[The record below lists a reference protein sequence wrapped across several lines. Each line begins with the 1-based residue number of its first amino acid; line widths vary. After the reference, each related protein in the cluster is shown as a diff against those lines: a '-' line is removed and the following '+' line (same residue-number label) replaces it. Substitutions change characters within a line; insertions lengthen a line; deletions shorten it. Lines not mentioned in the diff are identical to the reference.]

1 MKKEIGSKPGTS
13 YRHDYCRIFRK
24 ITKVNNSIE
33 EGLVMETV
41 TFCTDVL
48 VIGGGVAGLCA
59 ALEAKDNGSEV
70 TILAKTKV
78 GRGGNTLMTRNGM
91 AAVMEEGFDG
101 DSTVSHAEDTMKGGL
116 QINDKKLVET
126 MTSHGPEAISRLI
139 ELGVPFLKE
148 EDQLYRKGSPGHSH
162 KRFLTVDGSSIKSPW
177 IQGIALMGPLLEKAS
192 EIGINVIDNIAITEL
207 LKDKEGQ
214 VVGARGLDLKNNKAQ
229 LISSK
234 AVIIASGGAG
244 RLYAKNTNAADATGD
259 GYALA
264 SLAGAQIRDMEFMQ
278 FHPAVV
284 IEGGRIV
291 MSTSIFADGAV
302 LRNSEGKAF
311 MKDYSD
317 QGDMATRDVMAQ
329 AVFREIQAGR
339 GTELDGV
346 QLDLTRIP
354 KEVMQSK
361 YKPLYDFLKG
371 REHIQVAPSAH
382 FTMGGI
388 VIDEKGQT
396 TVPGLFAAG
405 EAAGGV
411 HGANRLAGNA
421 LTEAA
426 VFGFIAGKEAA
437 SFASA
442 TTALSSDPAE
452 HEANFSFNESA
463 NGQELDFKEL
473 RQDLIK
479 LMNDCVGIIRTTE
492 GLNNTQQSLQ
502 QYYHQVRE
510 YNPKDFNNLI
520 EQKQLL
526 LMLETAKLIT
536 EASLKRTES
545 LGAHYRT

>member
-1 MKKEIGSKPGTS
+1 
-13 YRHDYCRIFRK
+13 
-24 ITKVNNSIE
+24 
-33 EGLVMETV
+33 
-41 TFCTDVL
+41 
-48 VIGGGVAGLCA
+48 
-59 ALEAKDNGSEV
+59 
-70 TILAKTKV
+70 
-78 GRGGNTLMTRNGM
+78 
-91 AAVMEEGFDG
+91 
-101 DSTVSHAEDTMKGGL
+101 
-116 QINDKKLVET
+116 
-126 MTSHGPEAISRLI
+126 
-139 ELGVPFLKE
+139 
-148 EDQLYRKGSPGHSH
+148 
-162 KRFLTVDGSSIKSPW
+162 
-177 IQGIALMGPLLEKAS
+177 
-192 EIGINVIDNIAITEL
+192 
-207 LKDKEGQ
+207 
-214 VVGARGLDLKNNKAQ
+214 
-229 LISSK
+229 
-234 AVIIASGGAG
+234 
-244 RLYAKNTNAADATGD
+244 
-259 GYALA
+259 
-264 SLAGAQIRDMEFMQ
+264 MQ